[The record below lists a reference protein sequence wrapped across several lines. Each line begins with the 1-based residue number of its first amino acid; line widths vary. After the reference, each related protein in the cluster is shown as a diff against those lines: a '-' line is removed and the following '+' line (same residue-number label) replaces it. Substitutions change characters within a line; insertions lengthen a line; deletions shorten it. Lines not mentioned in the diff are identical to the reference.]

1 MTKKPVVPGFEGKRR
16 TALES
21 IRRFCLACMGGSAPL
36 VAECASPACA
46 FHGHRMGV
54 IEQGADRRLV
64 RVIAGYCRE
73 QCQPGEDPAACTAGK
88 VFMDLEPCPCWPFR
102 TGRNPYIS
110 AEQREKQRQ
119 RAQEQY
125 NLAGGEA
132 RFRPRTA
139 GNTAP

>member
-1 MTKKPVVPGFEGKRR
+1 MKNKPVIRGFEGKRR

-21 IRRFCLACMGGSAPL
+21 IRRFCLACMGGIAPL
-36 VAECASPACA
+36 VAECASTTCT

-73 QCQPGEDPAACTAGK
+73 ECQPGEDPAACTAGK
-88 VFMDLEPCPCWPFR
+88 VFMDLEPCVLWPFR
-102 TGRNPYIS
+102 TGRNPYITQ
-110 AEQREKQRQ
+110 AQRDKLR
-119 RAQEQY
+119 RHAQEQY

-139 GNTAP
+139 GTPAA

>member
-36 VAECASPACA
+36 VAECASTTCT
-46 FHGHRMGV
+46 FHGYRMGV
-54 IEQGADRRLV
+54 IEEGADRRLV

-73 QCQPGEDPAACTAGK
+73 QCQPGEEPATCTAGK
-88 VFMDLEPCPCWPFR
+88 VFMDLEPCGLWPFR

-110 AEQREKQRQ
+110 AEQREKLR
-119 RAQEQY
+119 RHAQEQY
-125 NLAGGEA
+125 QLAGGGA
-132 RFRPRTA
+132 RFRPRTIE
-139 GNTAP
+139 TPAP

>member
-1 MTKKPVVPGFEGKRR
+1 MTKKPVVPGFDGKRR

-88 VFMDLEPCPCWPFR
+88 VFMELEPCPCWPFR

-110 AEQREKQRQ
+110 AEQRERQRQ

-125 NLAGGEA
+125 HLAGGEA
-132 RFRPRTA
+132 RFRPKPA
-139 GNTAP
+139 GTPAA

>member
-1 MTKKPVVPGFEGKRR
+1 MTKKPVVPGFQGKRR

-73 QCQPGEDPAACTAGK
+73 QCQPGEDPAACAAGK
-88 VFMDLEPCPCWPFR
+88 VFMDLEPCACWPFR
-102 TGRNPYIS
+102 TGKNPYIS

-125 NLAGGEA
+125 QLAGGEA
-132 RFRPRTA
+132 RFRPRIIETP
-139 GNTAP
+139 AP

>member
-1 MTKKPVVPGFEGKRR
+1 MTKKPVVPGFDGKRR

>member
-1 MTKKPVVPGFEGKRR
+1 MKNKPVVRGFEGKRR

-36 VAECASPACA
+36 VAECVSPACA

-64 RVIAGYCRE
+64 RVITGYCRE
-73 QCQPGEDPAACTAGK
+73 QCQPGEEPATCTAGK
-88 VFMDLEPCPCWPFR
+88 VFMDLEPCVLWPFR